1 MTEKRYKA
9 LMARIS
15 NCRSKGLLLKL
26 NKLFPKL
33 FAFIY
38 IFELLILLFK
48 KDRRFLR
55 ALLVPAAVF
64 ILVTRLRK
72 KLGRKRPYIVY
83 GTAPVTGKSDDEP
96 GHPSRHAA
104 SSFIIAFTSIR
115 LFGKKGITVLVFAVI
130 TAALRVIL
138 GVHYISDVL
147 AGAVIALISG
157 IIGFL
162 AIK

>member
-1 MTEKRYKA
+1 
-9 LMARIS
+9 MARVN

-48 KDRRFLR
+48 KDKRFLR

-72 KLGRKRPYIVY
+72 RLGRKRPYIVY

-96 GHPSRHAA
+96 GCPSRHAA
-104 SSFIIAFTSIR
+104 SSFIIAFTSIW
-115 LFGKKGITVLVFAVI
+115 LFGKKGIIVLVFAVI
-130 TAALRVIL
+130 TSALRVIL

-147 AGAVIALISG
+147 AGAVISLISG

-162 AIK
+162 AINKQEESI